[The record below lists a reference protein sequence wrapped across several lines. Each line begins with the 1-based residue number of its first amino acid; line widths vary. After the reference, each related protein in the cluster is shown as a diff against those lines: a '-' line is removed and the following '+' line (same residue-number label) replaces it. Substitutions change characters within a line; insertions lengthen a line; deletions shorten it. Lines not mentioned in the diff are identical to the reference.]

1 MFRNR
6 NQVDILQ
13 TEILRTLADSN
24 RALSS
29 QEILRHLKRRGID
42 VSEKTVRNRIERLNK
57 IGYVEKTRSSKISIT
72 NEGLRILNQVT
83 VFERL
88 GEFSELV
95 EFNMFNSTFNLYTLD
110 GTVPTNVAIVDKDQ
124 TEKAL
129 KIMKDVADAELTTSR
144 LIVLADEEESLGV
157 IEIPKDRVGIGTISS
172 TIYNVIMLNIG
183 VVLGSEFAGLLY
195 YEDFRPVGFS
205 EMINYSGTTISP
217 GLLLIRGGYTSV
229 YKVAKTGKGYVV
241 TAIKSFNEYAY
252 ESVEREVML
261 ANARGISGVLA
272 ISSPLDNLLNLPTY
286 KKALLIVL
294 AGVNHLAP
302 LYEEGLNPK
311 MMINQALIDFK
322 AFKDIDSYI

>member
-6 NQVDILQ
+6 NQVDVLQ
-13 TEILRTLADSN
+13 TEILRALADSN
-24 RALSS
+24 RALSN
-29 QEILRHLKRRGID
+29 QEILRHLKRRGIE
-42 VSEKTVRNRIERLNK
+42 VSEKTVRNRIERLSK
-57 IGYVEKTRSSKISIT
+57 MGYVEKTRSSKIAIT
-72 NEGLRILNQVT
+72 ADGLRVLNQVT

-110 GTVPTNVAIVDKDQ
+110 GTVPTNVAIVDKDLADR
-124 TEKAL
+124 AL
-129 KIMKDVADAELTTSR
+129 EIMKDVADAGLTTSR
-144 LIVLADEEESLGV
+144 LVVLADEEESLGV
-157 IEIPKDRVGIGTISS
+157 IEIPRGKVGIGTISS

-195 YEDFRPVGFS
+195 YEDFKPVGFS

-217 GLLLIRGGYTSV
+217 GLLFIRGGYTSV
-229 YKVAKTGKGYVV
+229 YEVARNGKGYVV

-252 ESVEREVML
+252 ESVEREIML

-272 ISSPLDNLLNLPTY
+272 ISSPMDNLLNLPTY

-294 AGVNHLAP
+294 AGINHLAP
-302 LYEEGLNPK
+302 LYEEGLDPE

-322 AFKDIDSYI
+322 AFRDIDHI